1 MPNSKFAK
9 LSYYPACWALDQ
21 VGQEDI
27 TVLWNTLGGLQSHS
41 PALYLIYDHTYLC
54 FLLTKTYYVP
64 LPVSEHPHI
73 LAVSFCHWHL
83 LFSHTAP
90 LLPCQWPPR
99 QHQWHRLTWRRVWGT
114 TWYTQQCTM
123 TGCNTHTQTRAAWV
137 AKSPSSVTP
146 YAIPTVDNFN
156 VFQKYLRI
164 TCISVNTCIMC
175 ALTKGLIN

>member
-1 MPNSKFAK
+1 MFP
-9 LSYYPACWALDQ
+9 
-21 VGQEDI
+21 I
-27 TVLWNTLGGLQSHS
+27 
-41 PALYLIYDHTYLC
+41 
-54 FLLTKTYYVP
+54 TKTYYAP

-90 LLPCQWPPR
+90 LLLCQWPPR
-99 QHQWHRLTWRRVWGT
+99 QHQWHRLTWRRVWGI

-123 TGCNTHTQTRAAWV
+123 TGCNIHTQTRAAWV
-137 AKSPSSVTP
+137 AKPPSSVTP

-164 TCISVNTCIMC
+164 TCISVNTCSMRT
-175 ALTKGLIN
+175 LTKGLISQIFSLTPISIKIWFYYVTCIIDTTHYIWQLYL